1 MGKKSGHYRYFG
13 RYAGRGS
20 GSGHL
25 SGQGRFE
32 KGTQAE
38 PETLSMAPSTKLSTR
53 QMVSRWSCLSLMAC
67 LGAVA
72 SVVAQ
77 AMPALAGELT
87 DWGYDVQTRSLNV
100 VLPDSV
106 APSVSVV
113 APNQLLLELPDTQI
127 GEVGGQ
133 RVGDGLVESI
143 VLEQATPETVWMV
156 VEFAPGTVLADA
168 QTLTQMDAAGDNMQQ
183 WQISPALLASRRT
196 ADVTASAE
204 TSESADLIPD
214 VTSSDAGSLRTPS
227 VNIAQS
233 PEFPELP
240 VLEPALSISEPVS
253 VPPIDASPLPVLEQ
267 PVAVPTENDDWSDDG
282 FAAEAEGP
290 VDIPVVSEFDPVEAE
305 LSEAEPSVAD
315 GGWLDELAADELAA
329 DDSIPDEP
337 PFLGEV
343 AGDES
348 VNEAADEPIVA
359 VPDSAL
365 PDLSDDDGSRALPES
380 LSGRI
385 ADLPP
390 VDAPVFEAG
399 PPELVAPPKV
409 AAPTSAAVEPVPVV
423 EIPAQ
428 SVTPANTQRWPD
440 PVPFGQPLP

>member
-1 MGKKSGHYRYFG
+1 MGKKSGHHRYFG
-13 RYAGRGS
+13 RYAGSGA

-25 SGQGRFE
+25 SSHGHLSGQKVFE

-38 PETLSMAPSTKLSTR
+38 PETLSMALSTKLSTR

-87 DWGYDVQTRSLNV
+87 EWGYDVQTRSLNV

-133 RVGDGLVESI
+133 RVGDGLVENI
-143 VLEQATPETVWMV
+143 VLEQATPDTVWMV

-168 QTLTQMDAAGDNMQQ
+168 QTLTHMDAAGDNMQQ

-204 TSESADLIPD
+204 LSESADLIPD
-214 VTSSDAGSLRTPS
+214 VASSDAGSLRTPS

-267 PVAVPTENDDWSDDG
+267 PQAVPTENDDWSDDG

-290 VDIPVVSEFDPVEAE
+290 VEIPVVSEFEPIEAE
-305 LSEAEPSVAD
+305 PSEAEPSVAD
-315 GGWLDELAADELAA
+315 GGW
-329 DDSIPDEP
+329 
-337 PFLGEV
+337 
-343 AGDES
+343 
-348 VNEAADEPIVA
+348 
-359 VPDSAL
+359 
-365 PDLSDDDGSRALPES
+365 
-380 LSGRI
+380 
-385 ADLPP
+385 
-390 VDAPVFEAG
+390 
-399 PPELVAPPKV
+399 
-409 AAPTSAAVEPVPVV
+409 
-423 EIPAQ
+423 
-428 SVTPANTQRWPD
+428 
-440 PVPFGQPLP
+440 